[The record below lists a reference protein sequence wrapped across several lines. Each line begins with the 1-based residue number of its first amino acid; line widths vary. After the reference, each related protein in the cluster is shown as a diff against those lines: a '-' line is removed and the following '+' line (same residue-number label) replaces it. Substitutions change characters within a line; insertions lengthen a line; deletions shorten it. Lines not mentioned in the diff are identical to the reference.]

1 MQHRKQPKQLRELL
15 KMHKDLP
22 NKRNRILKRKSERRD
37 RSLNLLPML
46 RDKLK
51 QPKPG
56 LKLRQKGGRY
66 WQSKLWLNLRE
77 SKKLPL
83 PLWLKRRLNSRLK
96 NRESK
101 LSMTLLLKL
110 RKRHTDLPL

>member
-56 LKLRQKGGRY
+56 LKLRQKSGRD
-66 WQSKLWLNLRE
+66 WQSKLRLNLRE
-77 SKKLPL
+77 SKKPPL
-83 PLWLKRRLNSRLK
+83 PLWLERRLNSRLK
-96 NRESK
+96 DRESK
-101 LSMTLLLKL
+101 LNMTLLLKL
-110 RKRHTDLPL
+110 SKRHLDLPL